1 MRRTKLSIDKFHW
14 ANLAELAPL
23 AILLTWCFPDS
34 MAQQP
39 GHRTFSSPEEAS
51 NAFVT
56 AVRRNDEKA
65 MLNILGPDG
74 KQIISSGDETE
85 DLRAALISSRNIRK
99 CTAS

>member
-1 MRRTKLSIDKFHW
+1 
-14 ANLAELAPL
+14 
-23 AILLTWCFPDS
+23 
-34 MAQQP
+34 
-39 GHRTFSSPEEAS
+39 
-51 NAFVT
+51 
-56 AVRRNDEKA
+56 VRRNDEKA